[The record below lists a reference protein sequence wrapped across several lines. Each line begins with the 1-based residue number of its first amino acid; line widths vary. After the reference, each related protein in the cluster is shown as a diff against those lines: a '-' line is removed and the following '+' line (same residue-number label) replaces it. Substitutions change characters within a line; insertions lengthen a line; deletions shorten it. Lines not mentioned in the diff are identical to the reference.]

1 MICEACH
8 GLGLL
13 MVIVPDK
20 QHGAL
25 GTTKPC
31 LECNGSGIASCCDA
45 AGSSDHIG
53 DVNKMVDRYR
63 DDAFEPEL
71 CHHCGVSYRGPAL
84 YCSLTCA
91 IADA

>member
-1 MICEACH
+1 MICEACEGE
-8 GLGLL
+8 GLVKGTD
-13 MVIVPDK
+13 PANP
-20 QHGAL
+20 GAL
-25 GTTKPC
+25 VILPC

-53 DVNKMVDRYR
+53 DVTKMAEAAYR
-63 DDAFEPEL
+63 DDKFEPEL